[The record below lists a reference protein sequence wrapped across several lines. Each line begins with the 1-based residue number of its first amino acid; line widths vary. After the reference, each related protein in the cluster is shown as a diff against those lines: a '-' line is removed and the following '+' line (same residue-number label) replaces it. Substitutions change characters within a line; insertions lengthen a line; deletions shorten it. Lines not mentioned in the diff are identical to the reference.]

1 MIELVVI
8 VGYLLF
14 LIVIGAVFRRFNSN
28 TSDYFRL
35 GCRGSWWLV
44 GASTFMSVFS
54 AWTFTG
60 AAGAAFESG
69 WSILVIFLANVAAF
83 AVHAALLAPWFRQLR
98 VVTSPEVIRKRFG
111 PVTQQMY
118 AWLYAILGLLYAA
131 VWLWSLSVFVAAVFD
146 VDNLAAWL
154 NLSEVQFLILLV
166 GVVVMFYSVS
176 GGSWAVMAT
185 DVVQS
190 LVLIPLTL
198 LVAFLCLVEIGGVTG
213 FLGAIADAELET
225 TFAVINE
232 PGTFAPIDPETLE
245 PQESHPDFWKYTW
258 LFAAATIIY
267 KVTTFST
274 IDVAQRYFGVKD
286 GREARSAALLAGGL
300 MLLGMVFWFIPPM
313 VSRLLWHDDVMAVEM
328 RKPAE
333 AAYAIA
339 GMNTLPK
346 GLIGIMVVAML
357 SATMSS
363 MDSGLNKSAAIIT
376 RDVAPPMLRRLG
388 LQQMTDR
395 TALIVGQIATLI
407 LGLLIITIALYFA
420 WQPDDNSGGGV
431 FEAMLNIGAMLTLP
445 MAMPLAIGL
454 FVRRV
459 PPWSAFA
466 SVGAAFVPS
475 LIQFAASKNLV
486 PDAIVAAMPDAAQ
499 RYLTSG
505 WPYYLV
511 VFVNIAAGTIGFLV
525 TMPFWPKVTSEYR
538 ERVDEFFETMH
549 TPVRF
554 EEEVGESND
563 GAQLRVIGT
572 FAGLLGLG
580 ICLLLAVP
588 GNSLGDRLGI
598 LFVGGTV
605 AVAGIAALMLG
616 RRTK

>member
-14 LIVIGAVFRRFNSN
+14 LIVIGAVFRRFNSD

-83 AVHAALLAPWFRQLR
+83 AVHAVLLAPWFRQLR
-98 VVTSPEVIRKRFG
+98 VVTSPEVIRMRFG

-118 AWLYAILGLLYAA
+118 AWLYAVLGLLYAA

-146 VDNLAAWL
+146 VADLAAIFG
-154 NLSEVQFLILLV
+154 LSEVQFLILLV

-198 LVAFLCLVEIGGVTG
+198 LVAFLCLVEVGGLSG
-213 FLGAIADAELET
+213 FVKAVSDAELTE
-225 TFAVINE
+225 TFAVLND
-232 PGTFAPIDPETLE
+232 PGTFAPADPTTLE
-245 PQESHPDFWKYTW
+245 PDESHPDFWKYTG
-258 LFAAATIIY
+258 LFAVAAIIY

-286 GREARSAALLAGGL
+286 GREARLAALLAGGL

-313 VSRLLWHDDVMAVEM
+313 VSRLIWHDEVMAVEM

-363 MDSGLNKSAAIIT
+363 MDSGLNKTAAIIT
-376 RDVAPPMLRRLG
+376 RDVAPSMLRVLKLR
-388 LQQMTDR
+388 QMTER
-395 TALIVGQIATLI
+395 TGLILGQISTLI

-420 WQPDDNSGGGV
+420 WQPDDNGGGGV

-475 LIQFAASKNLV
+475 LIQFAASKGLV
-486 PDAIVAAMPDAAQ
+486 PDAIVSATPEGVQ

-505 WPYYLV
+505 WPYHMV
-511 VFVNIAAGTIGFLV
+511 VFVNIAAGTVGFLA
-525 TMPFWPKVTSEYR
+525 TMPFWPKVSDEYR
-538 ERVDEFFETMH
+538 DRVDDFFETMH
-549 TPVRF
+549 RPVRF
-554 EEEVGESND
+554 AEEVGEAND
-563 GAQLRVIGT
+563 KAQLCVIGT

-588 GNSLGDRLGI
+588 GNTLGDRLGI

-605 AVAGIAALMLG
+605 AVAGFTALALG
-616 RRTK
+616 RRSK